1 MRFAP
6 PTQRFQDW
14 FTQQWVII
22 RGRKIDPEEHSWL
35 IGPFGNVGV
44 IGDAFIG
51 QLAENEGLIV
61 RRDSGGLIR
70 SFSDLDLSEAELAR
84 LSKSIIDFYEN
95 TVGYSL
101 SLSVRWNPFFRAFG
115 ILTDRLFSKRID
127 QLNIPTQDL
136 EDAESLR
143 SEIIALVDPAT
154 SETRYTIWFRTI
166 ESSGQV
172 VYSGVYGTCTLPS
185 GQTCV
190 KAVLP
195 LPNGNATVLMIP
207 EVCANGDLALE
218 STGRRFGD
226 AGFYFLLRDSKG
238 ELWSQFVRSFRDR
251 LTVRAVGDQLVA
263 EQTLTL
269 FNLKVATFR
278 YRIARRKP

>member
-1 MRFAP
+1 
-6 PTQRFQDW
+6 
-14 FTQQWVII
+14 
-22 RGRKIDPEEHSWL
+22 
-35 IGPFGNVGV
+35 
-44 IGDAFIG
+44 
-51 QLAENEGLIV
+51 
-61 RRDSGGLIR
+61 
-70 SFSDLDLSEAELAR
+70 
-84 LSKSIIDFYEN
+84 
-95 TVGYSL
+95 
-101 SLSVRWNPFFRAFG
+101 
-115 ILTDRLFSKRID
+115 
-127 QLNIPTQDL
+127 
-136 EDAESLR
+136 
-143 SEIIALVDPAT
+143 
-154 SETRYTIWFRTI
+154 
-166 ESSGQV
+166 
-172 VYSGVYGTCTLPS
+172 CTLPS

-190 KAVLP
+190 KAVFP

>member
-1 MRFAP
+1 
-6 PTQRFQDW
+6 
-14 FTQQWVII
+14 
-22 RGRKIDPEEHSWL
+22 
-35 IGPFGNVGV
+35 
-44 IGDAFIG
+44 
-51 QLAENEGLIV
+51 
-61 RRDSGGLIR
+61 
-70 SFSDLDLSEAELAR
+70 
-84 LSKSIIDFYEN
+84 
-95 TVGYSL
+95 
-101 SLSVRWNPFFRAFG
+101 
-115 ILTDRLFSKRID
+115 
-127 QLNIPTQDL
+127 TQDL

-190 KAVLP
+190 KAVFP

-251 LTVRAVGDQLVA
+251 LTVRAV
-263 EQTLTL
+263 
-269 FNLKVATFR
+269 
-278 YRIARRKP
+278 